1 MKKLNNKTKLVI
13 LVTIATVMA
22 IVIVLTIITLNGKK
36 PKVANELVGKW
47 NNIQQQVNKGDV
59 AVSLEPATDGKYIEI
74 MNKKIRICYKD
85 NNNKDKCVKVKYT
98 YKDNVMEIA
107 DNDFYL
113 HGKQEV
119 LLDEEYMV
127 LKYVAN
133 DTDSFELIFKKA

>member
-13 LVTIATVMA
+13 LVTIATVIA

-59 AVSLEPATDGKYIEI
+59 AVSLEPATDDKYIEI

-85 NNNKDKCVKVKYT
+85 NNKDKCVKVKYT